1 MSEQVQTLFD
11 SDTAEA
17 EAMALASKEIQLAEE
32 TVMEMAEVGKK
43 LIYAIGENVQQLKRA
58 KVKKRDIL
66 LLLPPKALGCIKL
79 AAQVEL
85 LQGQVRG
92 RKRLTLFGCRVQVE
106 KDIDKIII
114 GQEVKV

>member
-1 MSEQVQTLFD
+1 MTEQVTTIFD
-11 SDTAEA
+11 SDAAEA
-17 EAMALASKEIQLAEE
+17 EAMALASKEIRLAEE

-58 KVKKRDIL
+58 KVKKGDIL

-79 AAQVEL
+79 AAPVEL
-85 LQGQVRG
+85 LQGRG
-92 RKRLTLFGCRVQVE
+92 RLTLFGCRVGINKQNDRIFV
-106 KDIDKIII
+106 